1 MELIKPRLP
10 DRHLFVE
17 IGSVARIR
25 EGINYT
31 MAFGEPVRITSQAGF
46 GKTTGLYYLAEDM
59 GGYYCQIGQAHK
71 SAPDMYRTLL
81 AACEIYHDDKYT
93 RELFNTLVDVLGRR
107 NIWRMEHSEKGRL
120 LIIVDEVQTLEATAL
135 RELLSIQ
142 ETCQFGLVISGN
154 GERIAKTKMDRG
166 AWEQIDSRIG
176 MEIKLPGLSRTDC
189 ELMGAAYG
197 VEGMDA
203 YQALAN
209 FGTKTTPRMLGRLLE
224 NAKRLTAGTGS
235 IQLRHIQITM
245 AGNPKLGD
253 AGLLKSEAA

>member
-10 DRHLFVE
+10 DRNLFVE

-31 MAFGEPVRITSQAGF
+31 LAFGEPVRITSQAGF
-46 GKTTGLYYLAEDM
+46 GKTTGLYYLAEEL

-71 SAPDMYRTLL
+71 SAPDMYRALL
-81 AACEIYHDDKYT
+81 SACKILHDDKYT
-93 RELFNTLVDVLGRR
+93 REMFNTLLRR
-107 NIWRMEHSEKGRL
+107 LDDMNHSRMQIWGKPRL

-135 RELLSIQ
+135 RELLNIQ

-176 MEIKLPGLSRTDC
+176 MEIRLPGLSRTDC
-189 ELMGAAYG
+189 DLMGAAYG

-224 NAKRLTAGTGS
+224 NAKRLTAGTGA
-235 IQLRHIQITM
+235 IQLRHIEITM

-253 AGLLKSEAA
+253 TGLLKSEAA